1 MPKRTVLETI
11 VLHRD
16 GKRLVVS
23 PQKPP
28 VAFDFTADEVA
39 QINKTNPHAFRKPI
53 DESGSAIADTS
64 GDAGKPAATDAG
76 KVPAAPAAASNSS
89 GVNSASGAADLA
101 NANKAP
107 GDKPAGTSS
116 DKVADL

>member
-11 VLHRD
+11 VLHRE

-28 VAFDFTADEVA
+28 VAFEFTAEEVK
-39 QINKTNPHAFRKPI
+39 QINATNPHAFRKPI
-53 DESGSAIADTS
+53 DESGAVADETPAKPS
-64 GDAGKPAATDAG
+64 GDAEKSAGAT
-76 KVPAAPAAASNSS
+76 PAAASNTS

-107 GDKPAGTSS
+107 GDKPAGTSA

>member
-11 VLHRD
+11 VLFRD
-16 GKRLVVS
+16 GKRVVVS

-28 VAFDFTADEVA
+28 VAFDFTPEEIT
-39 QINKTNPHAFRKPI
+39 QIRAANPHAFRKPI
-53 DESGSAIADTS
+53 DESGSAPEADTS
-64 GDAGKPAATDAG
+64 ATQPSADASKTAGATPA
-76 KVPAAPAAASNSS
+76 PASNSS

-107 GDKPAGTSS
+107 GEKSAGTSA